1 MVSKLEYLGEHS
13 KMRFFKEQT
22 EHTGVQ
28 KCQNFFFLLLSFQV
42 HNSIKN
48 ISLYGNILTFFD
60 CKVKSLEVI
69 NYIQKISLLD
79 SVLELQVNILIYY
92 GDSLYFSKQII

>member
-1 MVSKLEYLGEHS
+1 
-13 KMRFFKEQT
+13 MRIFKEQT
-22 EHTGVQ
+22 EQAGVQ
-28 KCQNFFFLLLSFQV
+28 KYKIYLFIYFQV

-48 ISLYGNILTFFD
+48 ISPIWKCLTVFD
-60 CKVKSLEVI
+60 CKLKLLEVI
-69 NYIQKISLLD
+69 SDIQKSSFLY